1 MLDITELQ
9 EYINDLEH
17 YEGFKTLQKYKG
29 KFYVYKGIIIDSK
42 WHDEDLKDE
51 TSDEFD
57 PFYNKGY
64 ARQLGKGPDATYDYV
79 PDFILLDFEKDIKK
93 FKDDIIK
100 YIDKIIEL
108 KEKYKHDYI
117 DYIDSVLPLRP

>member
-1 MLDITELQ
+1 MLNLTELKK
-9 EYINDLEH
+9 YKYDLEH
-17 YEGFKTLQKYKG
+17 YEGFKTLQKYKN

-51 TSDEFD
+51 ISDDFD

-64 ARQLGKGPDATYDYV
+64 TRQLGKGSDATYDYV
-79 PDFILLDFEKDIKK
+79 PDFILLNYEKDIEN

-100 YIDKIIEL
+100 YIDDKEL
-108 KEKYKHDYI
+108 CSLDPQGDKLYEED
-117 DYIDSVLPLRP
+117 D